1 MKISTKGRYALRL
14 LLDLAVNENGKH
26 IPIRD
31 IATRQNISVK
41 YLEQIVTQLN
51 KAGYVNSTRGAQGG
65 YVLAK
70 PPEEYTVG
78 MVLRL
83 MEGELAPVSCLG
95 SDDEHCERNDQ
106 CVTRYVWE
114 KIQAAVE
121 SVVDHITLQDLVND
135 YREKMAENERTS
147 SSH

>member
-1 MKISTKGRYALRL
+1 
-14 LLDLAVNENGKH
+14 
-26 IPIRD
+26 
-31 IATRQNISVK
+31 
-41 YLEQIVTQLN
+41 
-51 KAGYVNSTRGAQGG
+51 
-65 YVLAK
+65 
-70 PPEEYTVG
+70 

-135 YREKMAENERTS
+135 YREKMAETKGLLPLIK
-147 SSH
+147 